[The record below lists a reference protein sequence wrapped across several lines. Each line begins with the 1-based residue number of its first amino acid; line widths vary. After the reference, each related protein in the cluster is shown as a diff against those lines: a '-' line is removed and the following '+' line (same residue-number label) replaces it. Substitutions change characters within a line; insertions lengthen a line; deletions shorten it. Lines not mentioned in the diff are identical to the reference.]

1 MSFIFKLAWTNYFK
15 VTFTTW
21 VCGEVTPETVVSIV
35 TVTGTFVP
43 ATVPISAFVNA
54 LIVTL
59 AGTFKVA
66 SSSFTAL
73 RILAFWIL
81 ELASVLASGAK
92 SPIAAFNVAISA
104 SLSAAAFSAFLSAIA
119 FRESVLYLPL
129 ANLATA
135 SSASLI
141 AFSVIAVFACP
152 FNVAN
157 FVEASV

>member
-15 VTFTTW
+15 VTVTSW
-21 VCGEVTPETVVSIV
+21 VCGEVTPETVVS
-35 TVTGTFVP
+35 TVTFTF
-43 ATVPISAFVNA
+43 TVVSVSALISAFVNA

-59 AGTFKVA
+59 AGTVKVA
-66 SSSFTAL
+66 SLSFTAL
-73 RILAFWIL
+73 RILAFWIP
-81 ELASVLASGAK
+81 ELASLLASGAK
-92 SPIAAFNVAISA
+92 APIAVFNVAISA
-104 SLSAAAFSAFLSAIA
+104 FLSAAAFSAFLSAIA

-141 AFSVIAVFACP
+141 AFSVIAAPDCA

-157 FVEASV
+157 FDFASL